1 MERLKEDE
9 GRTLQ
14 QKEQEIKES
23 SEALKQQM
31 LHKIRQKKAELFSL
45 KKDNFGEEIEVVLQ
59 QNYHY
64 TNQLDYQT
72 KHYEYLIIQN
82 EKLKIQLETIVN
94 DYGVHKKIQ
103 SELVNRLFLSS
114 QIIEEL
120 GKKIDVLE
128 ARKAELQAKLDA
140 QREHTFQKIGQ
151 QRASIDQD
159 VNNETAKQIEMEEQL
174 RSEMNDL
181 IAENNISKQ
190 KLYSFCNTAL
200 LLKAAV
206 SRVRE
211 ETLKESKRQD
221 LPGRKQAS
229 ASM

>member
-1 MERLKEDE
+1 MERLKEEE

-14 QKEQEIKES
+14 QKELEIKES

-94 DYGVHKKIQ
+94 DYRVHKNIQ
-103 SELVNRLFLSS
+103 NELVNRIFLSS
-114 QIIEEL
+114 QIIDEL
-120 GKKIDVLE
+120 GKKVEFLE
-128 ARKAELQAKLDA
+128 SRKAELQGKIEAERERA
-140 QREHTFQKIGQ
+140 FQRIGQ
-151 QRASIDQD
+151 PRASIDQS
-159 VNNETAKQIEMEEQL
+159 VNVELVKKSEKEEEL
-174 RSEMNDL
+174 RSEMKGL
-181 IAENNISKQ
+181 IAENNVSKQ
-190 KLYSFCNTAL
+190 KLFGFCNTAM

-211 ETLKESKRQD
+211 EAFKDAKKQE
-221 LPGRKQAS
+221 LPVKKQANTG
-229 ASM
+229 M